1 MKHCSAPA
9 VLRNGGPDLSSKWG
23 KESSLQKA
31 RDDSLTH
38 KQLLA
43 TPAQPMQMSQTALT
57 EAGTELNGLSLMLQ
71 LIRLW
76 MAPAVCN
83 FCTMVLQGSCT
94 GCLVSAG
101 CGQGQRCCRRRRS
114 YLLLGQAAPRYIFP
128 FPPPPSPSSPP
139 SPPSMIGNSGFQHGH
154 TWK

>member
-1 MKHCSAPA
+1 MVDLTH
-9 VLRNGGPDLSSKWG
+9 DLSCKWD

-57 EAGTELNGLSLMLQ
+57 EAGTELNRLLLMLQ
-71 LIRLW
+71 LNQFDFGWQFVTFARW
-76 MAPAVCN
+76 C
-83 FCTMVLQGSCT
+83 LQGSCT

-101 CGQGQRCCRRRRS
+101 CGQGQRCCRR
-114 YLLLGQAAPRYIFP
+114 
-128 FPPPPSPSSPP
+128 
-139 SPPSMIGNSGFQHGH
+139 
-154 TWK
+154 